1 MGVGMRFTMFQP
13 LHGWRDFVG
22 EVAIIVLGVLIAL
35 AFGAIVDD
43 FKWRIAVSEARTQLR
58 YEIGLN
64 LAFLDD
70 RISGQR
76 CVKQRLNELAV
87 VITRASETDRLP
99 PLGRIG
105 RPEVYTWP
113 TSVWES
119 QIAAQTMT
127 HFPSGQSAAISRA
140 YRFISF
146 VHQNND
152 SEAAAW
158 LTLNAMV
165 GPGRPVD
172 AASVSRLIEALGV
185 ARRSNGSLTFQ
196 KQLIKKVLFDG
207 GLGKDFAQLDPRN
220 PPKLSPRSICDP
232 IGNPAS
238 TY

>member
-1 MGVGMRFTMFQP
+1 MHFHLPKP
-13 LHGWRDFVG
+13 LHGWRAFVG
-22 EVAIIVLGVLIAL
+22 EVSILVLGVLIAL

-64 LAFLDD
+64 LALLDD
-70 RISGQR
+70 RISEQR
-76 CVKQRLNELAV
+76 CVEKRLNELAV
-87 VITRASETDRLP
+87 VITRASEVGRLP
-99 PLGRIG
+99 PLGTIG
-105 RPEVYTWP
+105 RADIYTWP
-113 TSVWES
+113 TSVWDS
-119 QIAAQTMT
+119 QVAAGTLT
-127 HFPSGQSAAISRA
+127 HFPSSQNAAISRA

-146 VHQNND
+146 IHQTNE

-172 AASVSRLIEALGV
+172 AASVGRLIEALGV
-185 ARRSNGSLTFQ
+185 ARRSNGSLAFQ

-220 PPKLSPRSICDP
+220 PPLLSPPSICDP
-232 IGNPAS
+232 IGKPAS
-238 TY
+238 NY

>member
-1 MGVGMRFTMFQP
+1 MHFHLPKP
-13 LHGWRDFVG
+13 LHGWRAFVG
-22 EVAIIVLGVLIAL
+22 EVSIIVLGVLIAL

-64 LAFLDD
+64 LALLDD
-70 RISGQR
+70 RISEQR
-76 CVKQRLNELAV
+76 CVEKRLNELAV
-87 VITRASETDRLP
+87 VITRASEVGRLP
-99 PLGRIG
+99 PLGTIG
-105 RPEVYTWP
+105 RADIYTWP
-113 TSVWES
+113 TSVWDS
-119 QIAAQTMT
+119 QVAAGTLT
-127 HFPSGQSAAISRA
+127 HFPSSQNAAISRA

-146 VHQNND
+146 IHQTNE

-172 AASVSRLIEALGV
+172 AASVGRLIEALGV
-185 ARRSNGSLTFQ
+185 AHRSNGSLAFQ
-196 KQLIKKVLFDG
+196 KQLIRKVLFDG

-220 PPKLSPRSICDP
+220 PPLLSPPSICDP
-232 IGNPAS
+232 IGKPAA

>member
-1 MGVGMRFTMFQP
+1 MHFRLP
-13 LHGWRDFVG
+13 KPIHGWRAFVG

-43 FKWRIAVSEARTQLR
+43 LKWRIAVSEARTQLR

-64 LAFLDD
+64 LALLDD
-70 RISGQR
+70 RISEQR
-76 CVKQRLNELAV
+76 CVEKRLNELAV
-87 VITRASETDRLP
+87 VITRASEAGRLP

-105 RPEVYTWP
+105 SADIYTWP
-113 TSVWES
+113 TSVWDS
-119 QIAAQTMT
+119 QVAAGTLT
-127 HFPSGQSAAISRA
+127 HFPSSQNAAISRA

-146 VHQNND
+146 IHQSNE

-196 KQLIKKVLFDG
+196 KQLIRKVLFRG
-207 GLGKDFAQLDPRN
+207 GLAKLD
-220 PPKLSPRSICDP
+220 SVIS
-232 IGNPAS
+232 GFSA
-238 TY
+238 